1 LSGPIAI
8 LPDPGSGRLIWPP
21 MIRGTLNRRY
31 KRFLADVRLGN
42 GHGVTAHIPNSGS
55 MLTCSE
61 PGRTV
66 YLSRHNDPR
75 RRLNYTWEL
84 IEMPTSLVGV
94 NTMVPNRLV
103 KSAILAGRVPGLRGY
118 DTVRSEVR
126 YGTNS
131 RIDLLLEKGPAR
143 CLVEVKNCTL
153 VVDGVASFP
162 DAVTTRGLKH
172 LRELQAQVRSGDR
185 CVMFYLIQR
194 MDGRR
199 FEPADAIDPA
209 YGRELR
215 QAIQNGVEVM
225 AYDVAIDLKGIEIHK
240 KVPFDL

>member
-1 LSGPIAI
+1 
-8 LPDPGSGRLIWPP
+8 
-21 MIRGTLNRRY
+21 M
-31 KRFLADVRLGN
+31 
-42 GHGVTAHIPNSGS
+42 VTAHCPNSGS

-75 RRLNYTWEL
+75 RRLKYTWEL

-103 KSAILAGRVPGLRGY
+103 KAAILAGCISELSGY
-118 DTVRSEVR
+118 ETVRSEVR

-131 RIDLLLEKGPAR
+131 RIDLLLEKGPRR
-143 CLVEVKNCTL
+143 CFVEVKNCTL

-172 LRELQAQVRSGDR
+172 LKELQDQVRGGDR

-194 MDGRR
+194 MDGTR

-215 QAIQNGVEVM
+215 QSVQNGVEAMV
-225 AYDVAIDLKGIEIHK
+225 YNVALDLQGIEIHK
-240 KVPFDL
+240 RVPLDW